1 MPLSPVL
8 HPLRAHLVVL
18 APLVLLCG
26 SAFGQ
31 SFSTD
36 VANSNP
42 LNLGAFIPVLGDD
55 FGLGHE
61 GAFKGAVYYGLGAKA
76 EYDSN
81 FFLKE
86 DNEESELTA
95 LISPWL
101 RYVSDPEG
109 GASATLT
116 VNYRPVLRLYV
127 ENTDFNGFDN
137 TGDATLAFKG
147 YRSELSIFARYS
159 EMSGTDRLTGNFNE
173 GWLGHMGFRFNRGLA
188 PRTWMNAGWTYS
200 TSDYGSSID
209 EGADIH
215 TTYLGALWR
224 ATERVSLGSTL
235 RYTYSESDN
244 IGSIDAW
251 ALLFEGRY
259 RVGERVFLSASL
271 GPEFTEATDQFGA
284 TDDDIRL
291 SGRIAARYVINERWS
306 WENMIRTATIPSPN
320 QVNSVVNDI
329 MVSTGL
335 THQLQIGTLSGGL
348 TYSYSDFENVAG
360 GATREDEQNI
370 SIYLGYRR
378 GFFSERLAF
387 DTTVR
392 YGLNDGQE
400 NWSQFFLSTGI
411 GMAF

>member
-1 MPLSPVL
+1 VALT
-8 HPLRAHLVVL
+8 
-18 APLVLLCG
+18 PLVLLCG

-36 VANSNP
+36 VANPNP
-42 LNLGAFIPVLGDD
+42 LNLGSFIPALGDD
-55 FGLGHE
+55 LGIGHE
-61 GAFKGAVYYGLGAKA
+61 GAFKGAMYYGVGARA

-101 RYVSDPEG
+101 SYVSDPEG
-109 GASATLT
+109 GASATLA
-116 VNYRPVLRLYV
+116 VNYRPLLRMYV

-137 TGDATLAFKG
+137 TADATLTFEG
-147 YRSELSIFARYS
+147 YRTELSIFGRYA
-159 EMSGTDRLTGNFNE
+159 EVSGTDRLTGNFNE
-173 GWLGHMGFRFNRGLA
+173 GWLGHMGFRLNRGLA
-188 PRTWMNAGWTYS
+188 PRTWLNAGWTYS

-215 TTYLGALWR
+215 TSYLGALWR
-224 ATERVSLGSTL
+224 ATERISLGSTL
-235 RYTYSESDN
+235 RYTYSDSAN
-244 IGSIDAW
+244 IGSINAW
-251 ALLFEGRY
+251 AILFEGRY

-271 GPEFTEATDQFGA
+271 GPEFSEATDQFGS

-291 SGRIAARYVINERWS
+291 SGRIDARYVINERWS
-306 WENMIRTATIPSPN
+306 WDNAIRSATIPSPN
-320 QVNSVVNDI
+320 QVNSVVNDV

-335 THQLQIGTLSGGL
+335 THQLQIGSLSGGL
-348 TYSYSDFENVAG
+348 TYAYSDFENVAG
-360 GATREDEQNI
+360 GAPQEDEQNI
-370 SIYLGYRR
+370 SFYLGYRR

-387 DTTVR
+387 DATVR